1 LGIEDPHSEDRTFF
15 LREGF
20 EVFEKHAADTV
31 NGVGMPTK
39 GNVPNNPSPEAPRL
53 ISLAPVSE

>member
-1 LGIEDPHSEDRTFF
+1 M
-15 LREGF
+15 
-20 EVFEKHAADTV
+20 FEKHAVDTV

-53 ISLAPVSE
+53 ISLATVSE